1 MDTELRRASV
11 AAILIAAALCAP
23 AAAQQAPQPA
33 AAPPTQA
40 PTWDSLPRMQLER
53 QYAGPLRDTVI
64 QRWRD
69 PTDGTLC
76 YVYLPIT
83 AQHSPPTPSG
93 FVQYGANTIGSISCL
108 PSSVAPPAVRAAAP
122 APPAKPV
129 VRP

>member
-1 MDTELRRASV
+1 MDTELRHGILLALLS
-11 AAILIAAALCAP
+11 AATLCGP
-23 AAAQQAPQPA
+23 AAAQQAARAAPA
-33 AAPPTQA
+33 AQA
-40 PTWDSLPRMQLER
+40 PTWDALPRMQLER

-93 FVQYGANTIGSISCL
+93 FVQYGANSIGSISCL
-108 PSSVAPPAVRAAAP
+108 PSPPGPPAARAAA

-129 VRP
+129 PRP

>member
-1 MDTELRRASV
+1 MDTELKRGTLV
-11 AAILIAAALCAP
+11 AVLSAATLCSP
-23 AAAQQAPQPA
+23 ATAQQA
-33 AAPPTQA
+33 APPQGAPQAQA
-40 PTWDSLPRMQLER
+40 PIWDSLPRMQLER

-108 PSSVAPPAVRAAAP
+108 PSPAGPTSVRAAAP
-122 APPAKPV
+122 PPAKPA